1 MQCKI
6 PLRARARAST
16 GTEFVSLALAEVKR
30 LELTANLK
38 VKSASIPMRGAQDA
52 VSEWRASGERVASE
66 RPTSDQRATNE
77 RPTSDRRA
85 NGDGRRENIGKS
97 KTSSANVRW
106 TSYQLI
112 NKNYA
117 NRHFRRLSNSRLL
130 TFLLPG

>member
-52 VSEWRASGERVASE
+52 VSEWRASGERVA
-66 RPTSDQRATNE
+66 NE
-77 RPTSDRRA
+77 RPTSDRLATDERMPMGGA
-85 NGDGRRENIGKS
+85 KTLAKAKHRPRMSDGRH
-97 KTSSANVRW
+97 
-106 TSYQLI
+106 I
-112 NKNYA
+112 N
-117 NRHFRRLSNSRLL
+117 
-130 TFLLPG
+130 

>member
-66 RPTSDQRATNE
+66 RPTSDQRATDE
-77 RPTSDRRA
+77 RIPMGGAKTLAKAKHRPRMS
-85 NGDGRRENIGKS
+85 DGRH
-97 KTSSANVRW
+97 
-106 TSYQLI
+106 I
-112 NKNYA
+112 N
-117 NRHFRRLSNSRLL
+117 
-130 TFLLPG
+130 

>member
-66 RPTSDQRATNE
+66 RPTSDQRATDE
-77 RPTSDRRA
+77 RPTSEWRWAARKHWQKQ
-85 NGDGRRENIGKS
+85 NIVRECQMDVIS
-97 KTSSANVRW
+97 
-106 TSYQLI
+106 I
-112 NKNYA
+112 N
-117 NRHFRRLSNSRLL
+117 
-130 TFLLPG
+130 